1 MAAYPV
7 GGWDNGSDVQVS
19 ASSPVLGEGAQIKQG
34 PLLSPSDSGWHVDA
48 GRVLALT
55 NGCVS
60 TIGSENVLT
69 KIWSKL

>member
-1 MAAYPV
+1 VAAYPV
-7 GGWDNGSDVQVS
+7 GGWDNGSDVQIT

-55 NGCVS
+55 
-60 TIGSENVLT
+60 
-69 KIWSKL
+69 